1 MKDHLTTDELGAL
14 LGGRVESI
22 QPLDQMQID
31 KEHLKAEIA
40 SLQKQRN
47 DAMVTVHQADGAIA
61 AYAALIA
68 RLESESPADDQDNA
82 ATS

>member
-1 MKDHLTTDELGAL
+1 MKDHLTIDELGAL

-22 QPLDQMQID
+22 QPLDKMQID

-68 RLESESPADDQDNA
+68 RLDSEPPADDQDNA

>member
-22 QPLDQMQID
+22 QPVGPMPID
-31 KEHLKAEIA
+31 KEFLQAEIA
-40 SLQKQRN
+40 SLQKQRSE
-47 DAMVTVHQADGAIA
+47 AMAAVHQAEGAIA
-61 AYAALIA
+61 AYAALLD
-68 RLESESPADDQDNA
+68 RLESEPPADDQDNA